1 MENGITLLKNNIVNL
16 DKCIVNINKKQG
28 IDLFKYS
35 ARVAVVLDF
44 SRSMS
49 KLYKSGAVQ
58 RTLNRLVPLGLRF
71 DDNKQLD
78 AWIFHGGFKRLKS
91 INIYNFEDYVKGVI
105 MASGEK
111 YGKTSYSPVIRDIL
125 TKYTVENPDPHPVF
139 VVFITDGSNDDRTS
153 TNNIIRESSN
163 YNIFIQFVGLGN
175 NDKFDYLR
183 KLDELNGRKVDNTG
197 FIKVAD
203 FDNLDDE
210 ELYNELLKEY
220 VNWIKATHYWGLG

>member
-1 MENGITLLKNNIVNL
+1 MENSITLLKNNIVNL
-16 DKCIVNINKKQG
+16 DKCVTKIRDRSGV
-28 IDLFKYS
+28 DLFKYS
-35 ARVAVVLDF
+35 AQVAVVLDF

-49 KLYKSGAVQ
+49 GIYKSGAVQ

-91 INIYNFEDYVKGVI
+91 INISNFESYVKDVI
-105 MASGEK
+105 MTSGEK

-153 TNNIIRESSN
+153 TNNVIRESSN

-175 NDKFDYLR
+175 NDKFDYLKR
-183 KLDELNGRKVDNTG
+183 LDDLKGRSVDNTG
-197 FIKVAD
+197 FIKVSD
-203 FDNLDDE
+203 FDTLSDDE
-210 ELYNELLKEY
+210 LYTELLKQY
-220 VNWIKATHYWGLG
+220 VIWLKSMH